1 MKKTCFLLIF
11 CLVLIQLVS
20 GINLNVKKLSVD
32 EVMIAGL
39 NEPVIFELE
48 LKNTGTADN
57 IEFYNLL
64 GFQMFPVGT
73 FFIGEGQTKKIKLE
87 LSPIG
92 EFNYRGAYTFNY
104 FIKSQDFSEKEEK
117 LTFKVV
123 DLKDVFEIGASDV
136 NNDLNSIKIYIH
148 NKVNFDFEDI
158 NVKFSSVFFDFEES
172 FSLSP
177 NKRKDFDVQL
187 NNEDFNKLMAGFYT
201 MDAEVSV
208 KNQKANFET
217 TIKFAEKDILTTSK
231 EDYGFVINTQVI
243 EKTNEGNILANSEII
258 IEKNIFSR
266 LFTTLSPQP
275 DIVERAGF
283 KIFYTWSKEI
293 KPGEKIVIIVKT
305 NWLFPFLAVF
315 LILVIVV
322 LTKQYSK
329 THLVLRKKVSFVNAK
344 GGEFALKVMIFVNA
358 KKYIER
364 VNIIDRL
371 PMFVKIYERFG
382 TEKPSRVNE
391 KTRRI
396 EWNFEKLEVGE
407 VRVLSYIIYS
417 KLGILGKFA
426 LPTATAIYERDGKIN
441 ESESNKA
448 FFVTEQ
454 KKEKIEEED

>member
-1 MKKTCFLLIF
+1 MKKIYFLLVF
-11 CLVLIQLVS
+11 CLVLIQPVS
-20 GINLNVKKLSVD
+20 GINLNVKKLSSG

-39 NEPVIFELE
+39 DEPVVFDLE
-48 LKNTGTADN
+48 LKNIGTADN
-57 IEFYNLL
+57 VEFYNLL

-87 LSPIG
+87 ISPIG

-104 FIKSQDFSEKEEK
+104 FIKSQDFSEIEEK
-117 LTFKVV
+117 LTFKIL
-123 DLKDVFEIGASDV
+123 DLQDVFEIGAGEVDS
-136 NNDLNSIKIYIH
+136 DLNSIKIYLH
-148 NKVNFDFEDI
+148 NKVNFDFEEI
-158 NVKFSSVFFDFEES
+158 NVKFSSAFFDFEED
-172 FSLSP
+172 FALGP

-187 NNEDFNKLMAGFYT
+187 NKEDFNKLMAGFYT
-201 MDAEVSV
+201 MNAEVSV

-217 TIKFAEKDILTTSK
+217 TIKFAEKDVVTTLK
-231 EDYGFVINTQVI
+231 EDYGFVINTQII
-243 EKTNEGNILANSEII
+243 EKTNEGNVLADSETI

-283 KIFYTWSKEI
+283 KVFYTWSKEI
-293 KPGEKIVIIVKT
+293 KPGEKIEIVVKT
-305 NWLFPFLAVF
+305 NWLFPFLAVL
-315 LILVIVV
+315 LIITIVI

-344 GGEFALKVMIFVNA
+344 GGEFALKVMIFVSA
-358 KKYIER
+358 KKYVER

-407 VRVLSYIIYS
+407 ARVLSYIIYS
-417 KLGILGKFA
+417 KLGILGKFV

-441 ESESNKA
+441 ESESNRA

-454 KKEKIEEED
+454 KKEKIDEED